1 MNELTPTQTATPQ
14 VQTQSM
20 DMASQIVA
28 MASNPDFDVA
38 KLEKLMELQER
49 VANQQSVIA
58 FNQDFATMQSE
69 LPSVARSK
77 KGQNSKYATLEDIIT
92 STRSILQKYGFA
104 TSFETDTQLGANKQ
118 DSFVKVTAVLVHRL
132 GHSTKTSLLVPF
144 DFSGNKSSNYAQAM
158 GSAVSYG
165 KRYALCALL
174 NIATHDDDDGVA
186 SSQDNKVTTA
196 QKQHLQALYDRL
208 SPEIQLDINGKLIG
222 SFGSAK
228 LGNIPINC
236 YNDVL
241 MDLQKN
247 QGVIHATA

>member
-1 MNELTPTQTATPQ
+1 MNELTTTPV

-49 VANQQSVIA
+49 VTNQQSIIA
-58 FNQDFATMQSE
+58 FNQDFAIMQAD

-92 STRSILQKYGFA
+92 STRPILQKYGFA
-104 TSFETDTQLGANKQ
+104 TSFETETMLGVDKESN
-118 DSFVKVTAVLVHRL
+118 FVKVTAILIHRL
-132 GHSTKTSLLVPF
+132 GHSTKTSLLIPF
-144 DFSGNKSSNYAQAM
+144 DFSGNKSNNYAQAM

-174 NIATHDDDDGVA
+174 NIATHDDDGMA
-186 SSQDNKVTTA
+186 SSQDDKVTKA

-208 SPEIQLDINGKLIG
+208 SPDIQLNINAKLIS

-228 LGNIPINC
+228 LSNVPINF

-241 MDLQKN
+241 IDLQQN
-247 QGVIHATA
+247 QGVIHANA